1 MKLFCGFTCSAA
13 VLSLL
18 GALAAPARDAASAQR
33 AVLKVTLGA
42 SVTKSWNTVTH
53 TTLNGCDVSI
63 RSIGVR
69 KTTLRS
75 KRPTKVVVTSQRA
88 PSLLRTDGG
97 RVRNGGRERE
107 RRADD
112 DVRAAVPAARRA
124 RRVRARA
131 QARERRGVPVLP
143 QQAERDLVPARTA
156 PCGLGLVP
164 SPVGHRAGDP
174 CRGCTRPKVGS
185 PRRSSPI
192 PDSRV
197 RRRSASADVE
207 SDLDGDEEGRVTER
221 VRWSLTF
228 AR

>member
-18 GALAAPARDAASAQR
+18 GVLAAPARDAASAQR

-63 RSIGVR
+63 RSIAVR

-75 KRPTKVVVTSQRA
+75 KRPTKVVVTS
-88 PSLLRTDGG
+88 SG
-97 RVRNGGRERE
+97 RRVSYSPT
-107 RRADD
+107 AVKFVTV
-112 DVRAAVPAARRA
+112 DVRGSGEQTTTYEPPCQEPPVRVACPRPRRHVSGIALRFFRSKRNEISFRRA
-124 RRVRARA
+124 RLPAVSGSCPRQSATVRAI
-131 QARERRGVPVLP
+131 VPGLH
-143 QQAERDLVPARTA
+143 QAEGGISEAELTNPRVAGQTA
-156 PCGLGLVP
+156 IG
-164 SPVGHRAGDP
+164 
-174 CRGCTRPKVGS
+174 
-185 PRRSSPI
+185 
-192 PDSRV
+192 
-197 RRRSASADVE
+197 SADIE

-221 VRWSLTF
+221 VRWSLVF